1 MIQFAYM
8 AAILFSSFGMA
19 VLDRKYRLAFFYD
32 WKRTAIV
39 LAIGLITF
47 SLWDMIGIKL
57 GIFFSGNSPY
67 MSGWYVLPD
76 FPVEEVL
83 FLLFL
88 CYFTLVIYR
97 MGEKAWLRT

>member
-1 MIQFAYM
+1 MMQFAYM
-8 AAILFSSFGMA
+8 AVILFSMFGMFT
-19 VLDRKYRLAFFYD
+19 LDRKYHLAFFYD
-32 WKRTAIV
+32 WKRTTIV
-39 LAIGLITF
+39 LVLGLAVF
-47 SLWDMIGIKL
+47 SLWDIIGIKL
-57 GIFFSGNSPY
+57 GIFFSGNSMY

-83 FLLFL
+83 FLILL